1 MLRKTLVFI
10 FILITTVCS
19 AQRGRR
25 GMLEY
30 AAGGRAGT
38 GTGLTGQYFYTDAHV
53 FEAIVYARWQGF
65 STTLLYEH
73 HMQMFDVSGLK
84 WYLGAGAH
92 ASLYPVGTNR
102 PDIEKDIAGHVFLP
116 GVDAIVGIEYF
127 FLSAPIMISVD
138 LKPEYN
144 FGIVNRPDLTN
155 GGISLRYRF

>member
-1 MLRKTLVFI
+1 MLRKSLVI
-10 FILITTVCS
+10 TFILIATVCS
-19 AQRGRR
+19 AQKGRR

-30 AAGGRAGT
+30 AAGGRVGT

-53 FEAIVYARWQGF
+53 VEMILYARWQGF
-65 STTLLYEH
+65 SATLLYEH
-73 HMQMFDVSGLK
+73 HMQMFDVRGLK
-84 WYLGAGAH
+84 WYIGGGGH

-102 PDIEKDIAGHVFLP
+102 PDIDNDFAGHVFLP
-116 GVDAIVGIEYF
+116 GVDAIVGMEYF
-127 FLSAPIMISVD
+127 FHNVPLMISVD